1 MLEGGAIH
9 PQAAHLGPRP
19 PVPLS
24 PLLTVPDRPPCR
36 RPRPGLAVSARPHR
50 PSRSARS
57 ACAAAAGA
65 PPPARAAA
73 ALGAPPGPPPARGPP
88 LTPAACSAGPRAV
101 THPATVCDT
110 QLQGP
115 EIASHT
121 VHTLTGSHSPT
132 LPHTHTGS
140 PTASQTLSTSTH
152 SHCHPLTWGHTGSNI
167 QTVSRSHKLT
177 RRPALEQGPTASH
190 TVKHS
195 NTVTTIHAVSYTSTH
210 MPHTVAHLHEVTKS
224 VIYSHITHSFTITQ
238 HHTLLHTQ
246 TCYSPYT
253 LTWGSYILH
262 CHPLTH
268 HTVTGHK

>member
-36 RPRPGLAVSARPHR
+36 RPLPGLAVSARPHR
-50 PSRSARS
+50 PSRSVRS

-73 ALGAPPGPPPARGPP
+73 ALGAPPGPPPARGAPP
-88 LTPAACSAGPRAV
+88 TPAACSAGPRAV
-101 THPATVCDT
+101 THPATACDT

-115 EIASHT
+115 ETASHT

-132 LPHTHTGS
+132 RTRGHLQRHRHYPHPHT
-140 PTASQTLSTSTH
+140 
-152 SHCHPLTWGHTGSNI
+152 HCHPLTWGHTVSNI

-177 RRPALEQGPTASH
+177 
-190 TVKHS
+190 
-195 NTVTTIHAVSYTSTH
+195 
-210 MPHTVAHLHEVTKS
+210 
-224 VIYSHITHSFTITQ
+224 
-238 HHTLLHTQ
+238 
-246 TCYSPYT
+246 
-253 LTWGSYILH
+253 
-262 CHPLTH
+262 
-268 HTVTGHK
+268 

>member
-36 RPRPGLAVSARPHR
+36 RPLPGLAVSARPHR
-50 PSRSARS
+50 PSRSVRS

-73 ALGAPPGPPPARGPP
+73 ALGAPPGPPPARGAPP
-88 LTPAACSAGPRAV
+88 TPAACSAGPRAV
-101 THPATVCDT
+101 THPATACDT

-132 LPHTHTGS
+132 LPHTHGVTYS
-140 PTASQTLSTSTH
+140 VTDIIHIHTHTATP
-152 SHCHPLTWGHTGSNI
+152 SHG
-167 QTVSRSHKLT
+167 
-177 RRPALEQGPTASH
+177 
-190 TVKHS
+190 
-195 NTVTTIHAVSYTSTH
+195 VTQCQIFKPSHAVISS
-210 MPHTVAHLHEVTKS
+210 HEVPPWNRAR
-224 VIYSHITHSFTITQ
+224 Q
-238 HHTLLHTQ
+238 RHTL
-246 TCYSPYT
+246 
-253 LTWGSYILH
+253 
-262 CHPLTH
+262 
-268 HTVTGHK
+268 